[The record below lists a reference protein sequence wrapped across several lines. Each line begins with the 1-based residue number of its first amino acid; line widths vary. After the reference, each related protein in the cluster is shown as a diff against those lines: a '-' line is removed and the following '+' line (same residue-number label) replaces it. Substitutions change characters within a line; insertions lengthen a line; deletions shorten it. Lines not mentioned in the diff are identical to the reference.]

1 MTTKRN
7 DPIGRRDFLT
17 RAGLAGLGLTLGP
30 QLLFRTAHAAGE
42 KSPVL
47 VVLFQRGG
55 MDGLSAVVPYADP
68 DYAKLRKATRILPPK
83 KGDATRAVNLDG
95 RFGLHPA
102 LGKLALD
109 YKAKR
114 LAVIHAVGSTD
125 ATRSHF
131 DAQDYMES
139 GTPGVKGTRDGW
151 INRYLLTR
159 EGDRKETFRAVATT
173 ATLPRAMKGDARALA
188 IQSFATFTMGGRE
201 FLGDAFKDMY
211 RKGGDDVV
219 HQSGR
224 EALDAIERLK
234 RVKPTKFT
242 PENGATYPRQ
252 RVGQQ
257 MLMVAQMIKADLGLR
272 VAFMDA
278 GGWDTHL
285 NQGGATGGLAN
296 RLREVGDS
304 LHAFGQDLGDRMR
317 DVVVITMT
325 EFGRTAK
332 ENGTNG
338 TDHGHASCSLVLGGE
353 VRGGKVYGRWP
364 GLSQGKLWQKR
375 DLAVTTDFR
384 DVVSEVLTKH
394 MGAKDLSGV
403 FPKHKARKVGLL
415 G

>member
-1 MTTKRN
+1 MTSRKKT
-7 DPIGRRDFLT
+7 IGRREFVT
-17 RAGLAGLGLTLGP
+17 RAGLAGLGLAVGP
-30 QLLFRTAHAAGE
+30 RLLFSTARAAE
-42 KSPVL
+42 EPAPVL

-68 DYAKLRKATRILPPK
+68 DYGKLRKTTRIAAPK
-83 KGDATRAVNLDG
+83 KGDANTAVRLDG
-95 RFGLHPA
+95 RFGLHPS
-102 LGKLALD
+102 LGSLAAD
-109 YKAKR
+109 YAAKR
-114 LAVIHAVGSTD
+114 LAVIHAVGSRD
-125 ATRSHF
+125 STRSHF
-131 DAQDYMES
+131 DAQDYMET

-151 INRYLLTR
+151 INRYLQTLVS
-159 EGDRKETFRAVATT
+159 DRRETFRAVSTT
-173 ATLPRAMKGDARALA
+173 ATLPRSMKGDARALA

-201 FLGDAFKDMY
+201 FLGNAFADMY
-211 RKGGDDVV
+211 RRGGDGVV

-234 RVKPTKFT
+234 RVKPTTFT
-242 PENGATYPRQ
+242 PRHGAEYPRG

-257 MLMVAQMIKADLGLR
+257 MLMVAQMIRADLGLR
-272 VAFMDA
+272 VAFMDC

-304 LHAFGQDLGDRMR
+304 LHAFATDLGDRMR
-317 DVVVITMT
+317 HVVAITMT

-338 TDHGHASCSLVLGGE
+338 TDHGHASCSFVLGGE
-353 VRGGKVYGRWP
+353 VKGGRVYGRWP
-364 GLSQGKLWQKR
+364 GLSTGKLWQKR

-384 DVVSEVLTKH
+384 DVVSEVLSKH
-394 MGAKDLSGV
+394 MGAKDLGTV
-403 FPKHKARKVGLL
+403 FPKHRAKKVGLL